1 MKDKE
6 WSNKEIIAFFV
17 IVVISILIGIASDN
31 YWGGIITFLVLGFF
45 AAMVHIQMR
54 AHRTKPFARELL
66 SQERP
71 SKAELDKCINTLG
84 GSAIGDEES
93 KELIR
98 KLMAKRDE
106 T

>member
-17 IVVISILIGIASDN
+17 IVVISVLVGMATN
-31 YWGGIITFLVLGFF
+31 YIGGIITFLVLGFF
-45 AAMVHIQMR
+45 AVMFHMQMK

-66 SQERP
+66 KQERP
-71 SKAELDKCINTLG
+71 NKAELDKCISDLG

-106 T
+106 S